1 MKVIVL
7 NDTSNYH
14 YGCKKVIEY
23 LVKDLISNG
32 HEILALIK
40 GNIDQLSYPP
50 APEHYDQ
57 ADAIIINGEGT
68 MHHNRPIVFNYLEI
82 LKNAKRLGK
91 KTALINT
98 VWQDIKLD
106 QETKEVLR
114 DTYISVREVLSQQE
128 LAKDDIQADVHLDL
142 SYFNN
147 VPEQIT
153 SHREYVV
160 GKFFL
165 QTDYRPTGIMSLD
178 IFKNDWNSIVNLLRH
193 TDWFIT
199 GRHHELYASCKARCP
214 FSALAGN
221 TWKNEGLAKTA
232 GVDILFARSD
242 IKHSEIPRFV
252 DQCKER
258 RMEYEK
264 LFNWM
269 ESQPKWTSAVLER
282 QLCQKNIALQ

>member
-14 YGCKKVIEY
+14 YGCKKVMEY
-23 LVKDLISNG
+23 LIKDLVKNK
-32 HEILALIK
+32 HEVLATVK
-40 GNIDQLSYPP
+40 GNVDTLPHPP
-50 APEHYDQ
+50 EYYEQ
-57 ADAIIINGEGT
+57 ADAIIVNGEGT
-68 MHHNRPIVFNYLEI
+68 MHHDRPVPHSLLNII
-82 LKNAKRLGK
+82 RNAKKLGK

-98 VWQDIKLD
+98 VWQSMTLD
-106 QETKEVLR
+106 DEMKEVLR

-147 VPEQIT
+147 VPEKVTPQ
-153 SHREYVV
+153 REYVV
-160 GKFFL
+160 GKFFS
-165 QTDYRPTGIMSLD
+165 QADYRPRNITSVD
-178 IFKNDWNSIVNLLRH
+178 IFKHDWNSIVNLLRH

-232 GVDILFARSD
+232 GVELLFARGD
-242 IKHSEIPRFV
+242 ISHSEIPKFV

-269 ESQPKWTSAVLER
+269 ERQPKWTVSILE
-282 QLCQKNIALQ
+282 